1 MATNQSPLNL
11 TELDFDEIKT
21 NLKNFLRD
29 GNLFND
35 YDFDGS
41 NLSVLIDLLAYNTFY
56 NAYYLNMVGNEM
68 FLDTAV
74 QRESVL
80 SKAKE
85 LGYTPKSAVSSKAI
99 VTLELL
105 YADESNAITDPNNLP
120 SNITKQYNAVSEIVV
135 PKGTFFTSEVEDR
148 AYTFSTAE
156 AYSALFTNTFKTVGD
171 KRYPVYE
178 IKEVDLFEGELL
190 NFTFPSHN
198 SEFPEKFVVPNDNV
212 DISSV
217 EVIVAQDS
225 SSVISEKYT
234 RKENL
239 FNLES
244 DSKVFFLQPI
254 VGNQY
259 ELFFGDGIF
268 GKKLETGNIVT
279 VNYRA
284 CDGNRSNG
292 ADSFTYSGQNSE
304 PLNNVFRVTATS
316 TISAE
321 GGTFEETIESI
332 KFNAPRHF
340 QTQFRAVTAV
350 DYQNLVTNE
359 FQDFLSV
366 KAFGGEEAEPPQ
378 FGKVFIAVRPG
389 SGALPTDI
397 DKNNVL
403 TYLEDKKIIN
413 IRVEVIDPA
422 YTFIGVETE
431 VTYNPDITTLASSE
445 LESNIT
451 DEIVKFGEQ
460 TLGKFDNKL
469 RLSKLLRAIDE
480 VDGSIN
486 DSTTKFTFNTRL
498 SVKAGENKAFG
509 INLNNK
515 IDNIGSG
522 SVFSSIFNNKGS
534 SVFIS
539 DNGEG
544 ILQLFRITST
554 GANELVQSNVG
565 TVDYDIGRIDIAE
578 LEYTS
583 FSGSFVTIKARPDNL
598 NITPVREQILLIDRA
613 DVVVNAS
620 IETVNI
626 I

>member
-1 MATNQSPLNL
+1 MATNISPLNL

-35 YDFDGS
+35 YDFEGS

-56 NAYYLNMVGNEM
+56 NSYYLNMVGNEM

-85 LGYTPKSAVSSKAI
+85 LGYTPKSSVSSKAE
-99 VTLELL
+99 VSLTLL
-105 YADESNAITDPNNLP
+105 YGDDTNAITDADNLP
-120 SNITKQYNAVSEIVV
+120 SNIVKQYNAVSEVVV
-135 PKGTFFTSEVEDR
+135 PKGTFFTAEVEDR
-148 AYTFSTAE
+148 VYTFSTADSYT
-156 AYSALFTNTFKTVGD
+156 ASFQNTFRTIGD
-171 KRYPVYE
+171 KRYPVYTVTGVE
-178 IKEVDLFEGELL
+178 LFEGELL
-190 NFTFPSHN
+190 NFTFPTHN

-212 DISSV
+212 DTASLEIL
-217 EVIVAQDS
+217 VAQDS
-225 SSVISEKYT
+225 SSVISEVYT

-239 FNLES
+239 FNLTELE
-244 DSKVFFLQPI
+244 KVFFLQPI

-259 ELFFGDGIF
+259 EIFFGDGIF

-292 ADSFTYSGQNSE
+292 ADSFTYSGQNDA
-304 PLNNVFRVTATS
+304 PLNNIFRITS
-316 TISAE
+316 KTSRPSS

-366 KAFGGEEAEPPQ
+366 KAFGGEEALPPQ

-389 SGALPTDI
+389 SGSFPTDI
-397 DKNNVL
+397 DKNNVTTFL
-403 TYLEDKKIIN
+403 QDKKIIN
-413 IRVEVIDPA
+413 IRVEVINPS
-422 YTFIGVETE
+422 YTFIGVETA
-431 VTYNPDITTLASSE
+431 VTYNPDITTLAASE
-445 LESNIT
+445 LERFIQ
-451 DEIVKFGEQ
+451 DEIVKFGSQ

-469 RLSKLLRAIDE
+469 RLSRLLRTIDE

-486 DSTTKFTFNTRL
+486 DSTTRFTFNTRL
-498 SVKAGENKAFG
+498 LLKAGQNKPFG
-509 INLNNK
+509 IDLNNA
-515 IDNIGSG
+515 IENLGPG
-522 SVFSSIFNNKGS
+522 SVTSTVFNNKGAS
-534 SVFIS
+534 AFIQ
-539 DNGEG
+539 DDGNG
-544 ILQLFRITST
+544 ILQLFKITST
-554 GANELVQSNVG
+554 GSNELALSNIG
-565 TVDYDIGRIDIAE
+565 TVDYASGRIDIGAI
-578 LEYTS
+578 EYSS
-583 FSGSFVTIKARPDNL
+583 FSGSYVTIKARPRDL

-613 DVVVNAS
+613 DVTVNAA
-620 IETVNI
+620 IETVNVI
-626 I
+626 

>member
-1 MATNQSPLNL
+1 MATNISPLNL

-35 YDFDGS
+35 YDFEGS

-56 NAYYLNMVGNEM
+56 NSYYLNMVGNEM

-85 LGYTPKSAVSSKAI
+85 LGYTPKSSVSSKAE
-99 VTLELL
+99 VSLTLL
-105 YADESNAITDPNNLP
+105 YGDDTNAITDADNLP
-120 SNITKQYNAVSEIVV
+120 SNIVKQYNAVSEVVV
-135 PKGTFFTSEVEDR
+135 PKGTFFTAEVEDR
-148 AYTFSTAE
+148 VYTFSTADSYT
-156 AYSALFTNTFKTVGD
+156 ASFQNTFQTIGD
-171 KRYPVYE
+171 KRYPVYTVTGVE
-178 IKEVDLFEGELL
+178 LFEGELL
-190 NFTFPSHN
+190 NFTFPTHN

-212 DISSV
+212 DTASLEIL
-217 EVIVAQDS
+217 VAQDS
-225 SSVISEKYT
+225 SSVISEVYT

-239 FNLES
+239 FNLTELE
-244 DSKVFFLQPI
+244 KVFFLQPI

-259 ELFFGDGIF
+259 EIFFGDGIF

-292 ADSFTYSGQNSE
+292 ADSFTYSGQNDA
-304 PLNNVFRVTATS
+304 PLNNIFRITS
-316 TISAE
+316 KTSRPSS

-366 KAFGGEEAEPPQ
+366 KAFGGEEALPPQ

-389 SGALPTDI
+389 SGSFPTDI
-397 DKNNVL
+397 DKNNVTTFL
-403 TYLEDKKIIN
+403 QDKKIIN
-413 IRVEVIDPA
+413 IRVEVINPS
-422 YTFIGVETE
+422 YTFIGVETA
-431 VTYNPDITTLASSE
+431 VTYNPDITTLAASE
-445 LESNIT
+445 LERFIQ
-451 DEIVKFGEQ
+451 DEIVKFGSQ

-469 RLSKLLRAIDE
+469 RLSRLLRTIDE

-486 DSTTKFTFNTRL
+486 DSTTRFTFNTRL
-498 SVKAGENKAFG
+498 LLKAGQNKPFG
-509 INLNNK
+509 IDLNNA
-515 IDNIGSG
+515 IENLGPG
-522 SVFSSIFNNKGS
+522 SVTSTVFNNKGAS
-534 SVFIS
+534 AFIQ
-539 DNGEG
+539 DDGNG
-544 ILQLFRITST
+544 ILQLFKITST
-554 GANELVQSNVG
+554 GSNELALSNIG
-565 TVDYDIGRIDIAE
+565 TVDYASGRIDIGAI
-578 LEYTS
+578 EYSS
-583 FSGSFVTIKARPDNL
+583 FSGSYVTIKARPRDL

-613 DVVVNAS
+613 DVTVNAA
-620 IETVNI
+620 IETVNVI
-626 I
+626 

>member
-1 MATNQSPLNL
+1 MATNISPLNL

-35 YDFDGS
+35 YDFEGS

-56 NAYYLNMVGNEM
+56 NSYYLNMVGNEM

-85 LGYTPKSAVSSKAI
+85 LGYTPKSSVSSKAE
-99 VTLELL
+99 VSLTLL
-105 YADESNAITDPNNLP
+105 YGDDTNAITDAANLP
-120 SNITKQYNAVSEIVV
+120 SNIVKQYNAVSEVVV
-135 PKGTFFTSEVEDR
+135 PKGTFFTAEVEDR
-148 AYTFSTAE
+148 VYTFSTADSYT
-156 AYSALFTNTFKTVGD
+156 AAFQNTFRTIGD
-171 KRYPVYE
+171 KRYPVYTIAGVE
-178 IKEVDLFEGELL
+178 LFEGELL
-190 NFTFPSHN
+190 NFTFPTHN

-212 DISSV
+212 DIASL
-217 EVIVAQDS
+217 EVLVAQDS
-225 SSVISEKYT
+225 SSVISEVYS

-239 FNLES
+239 FNLSELE
-244 DSKVFFLQPI
+244 KVFFLQPI

-259 ELFFGDGIF
+259 EIFFGDGIF

-292 ADSFTYSGQNSE
+292 ADNFTYSGQNDA
-304 PLNNVFRVTATS
+304 PLNNIFRITS
-316 TISAE
+316 KTSRPSS

-366 KAFGGEEAEPPQ
+366 KAFGGEEALPPQ

-389 SGALPTDI
+389 SGSFPTDI
-397 DKNNVL
+397 DKNNVT
-403 TYLEDKKIIN
+403 TYLQDKKIIN
-413 IRVEVIDPA
+413 IRVEVINPS
-422 YTFIGVETE
+422 YTYIGIETA
-431 VTYNPDITTLASSE
+431 VTYNPDVTTLAASE
-445 LESNIT
+445 LERFIQ
-451 DEIVKFGEQ
+451 DEIVKFGSQ

-469 RLSKLLRAIDE
+469 RLSRLLRTIDE

-486 DSTTKFTFNTRL
+486 DSTTRFTFNTRL
-498 SVKAGENKAFG
+498 LLKAGQTKPFG
-509 INLNNK
+509 IDLNNA
-515 IDNIGSG
+515 IENLGPG
-522 SVFSSIFNNKGS
+522 SVTSTVFNNKGAS
-534 SVFIS
+534 AFIQ
-539 DNGEG
+539 DDGNG
-544 ILQLFRITST
+544 ILQLFKITST
-554 GANELVQSNVG
+554 GSNELALSNIG
-565 TVDYDIGRIDIAE
+565 TVDYASGRIDIGAI
-578 LEYTS
+578 EYSS
-583 FSGSFVTIKARPDNL
+583 FSGSYVTIKARPRDL

-613 DVVVNAS
+613 DVTVNAA
-620 IETVNI
+620 IETVNVI
-626 I
+626 

>member
-1 MATNQSPLNL
+1 MATNISPLNL

-35 YDFDGS
+35 YDFEGS

-56 NAYYLNMVGNEM
+56 NSYYLNMVGNEM

-85 LGYTPKSAVSSKAI
+85 LGYTPKSAVSSKAQ
-99 VTLELL
+99 VTLTLL
-105 YADESNAITDPNNLP
+105 YGDDTNAITDADNLP
-120 SNITKQYNAVSEIVV
+120 SNIVKQYNAISEVII
-135 PKGTFFTSEVEDR
+135 PKGTFFTAEVEDR
-148 AYTFSTAE
+148 VYTFSTADS
-156 AYSALFTNTFKTVGD
+156 YSAAFQNTFQTVGD
-171 KRYPVYE
+171 KRYPVYTVTGVE
-178 IKEVDLFEGELL
+178 LFEGELL
-190 NFTFPSHN
+190 NFTYPTHN
-198 SEFPEKFVVPNDNV
+198 SEFPEKFVIPNDNV
-212 DISSV
+212 DTASL
-217 EVIVAQDS
+217 EVLVAQDS
-225 SSVISEKYT
+225 SSVISEVYT

-239 FNLES
+239 FNLTELE
-244 DSKVFFLQPI
+244 KVFFLQPI

-259 ELFFGDGIF
+259 EIFFGDGIF

-292 ADSFTYSGQNSE
+292 ADAFTYSGQNDA
-304 PLNNVFRVTATS
+304 PLNNIFRVTSTTTS
-316 TISAE
+316 PSS

-366 KAFGGEEAEPPQ
+366 KAFGGEEALPPQ

-389 SGALPTDI
+389 SGTFPTDI
-397 DKNNVL
+397 DKNNVTTFL
-403 TYLEDKKIIN
+403 KDKKIIN
-413 IRVEVIDPA
+413 IRVEVIDPS
-422 YTFIGVETE
+422 YTYIGVETA
-431 VTYNPDITTLASSE
+431 VTYNPDITTLAASE
-445 LESNIT
+445 LERFIQ
-451 DEIVKFGEQ
+451 DEIVKFGSQ

-469 RLSKLLRAIDE
+469 RLSRLLRTIDE

-486 DSTTKFTFNTRL
+486 DSTTRFTFNTRL
-498 SVKAGENKAFG
+498 LLKAGETKPFG
-509 INLNNK
+509 IDLNNA
-515 IDNIGSG
+515 IENLGPG
-522 SVFSSIFNNKGS
+522 SVTSTVFNNKGAS
-534 SVFIS
+534 TFIQ
-539 DNGEG
+539 DDGNGV
-544 ILQLFRITST
+544 LQLYKITST
-554 GANELVQSNVG
+554 GSNELALSNIG
-565 TVDYDIGRIDIAE
+565 SVDYSTGRIDIDTI
-578 LEYTS
+578 EYTS
-583 FSGSFVTIKARPDNL
+583 FSGSYVTIKARPRDL

-613 DVVVNAS
+613 DVTVNAA
-620 IETVNI
+620 IETVNVI
-626 I
+626 

>member
-1 MATNQSPLNL
+1 MATNISPLNL

-35 YDFDGS
+35 YDFEGS

-56 NAYYLNMVGNEM
+56 NSYYLNMVGNEM

-85 LGYTPKSAVSSKAI
+85 LGYTPKSSVSSKAE
-99 VTLELL
+99 VSLTLL
-105 YADESNAITDPNNLP
+105 YGDDTNAITDADNLP
-120 SNITKQYNAVSEIVV
+120 SNIVKQYNAVSEVVV
-135 PKGTFFTSEVEDR
+135 PKGTFFTAEVEDR
-148 AYTFSTAE
+148 VYTFSTADSYT
-156 AYSALFTNTFKTVGD
+156 ASFQNTFRTIGD
-171 KRYPVYE
+171 KRYPVYTVTGVE
-178 IKEVDLFEGELL
+178 LFEGELL
-190 NFTFPSHN
+190 NFTFPTHN

-212 DISSV
+212 DTASL
-217 EVIVAQDS
+217 EVLVAQDS
-225 SSVISEKYT
+225 SSVISEVYT

-239 FNLES
+239 FNLTELE
-244 DSKVFFLQPI
+244 KVFFLQPI

-259 ELFFGDGIF
+259 EIFFGDGIF

-292 ADSFTYSGQNSE
+292 ADSFTYSGQNDA
-304 PLNNVFRVTATS
+304 PLNNIFRITS
-316 TISAE
+316 KTSRPSS

-340 QTQFRAVTAV
+340 QTQFRAVTSV

-366 KAFGGEEAEPPQ
+366 KAFGGEEALPPQ

-389 SGALPTDI
+389 SGSFPTDI
-397 DKNNVL
+397 DKNNVTTFL
-403 TYLEDKKIIN
+403 QDKKIIN
-413 IRVEVIDPA
+413 IRVEVINPS
-422 YTFIGVETE
+422 YTYIGIETA
-431 VTYNPDITTLASSE
+431 VTYNPDITTLAASE
-445 LESNIT
+445 LERFIQ
-451 DEIVKFGEQ
+451 DEIVKFGSQ

-469 RLSKLLRAIDE
+469 RLSRLLRTIDE

-486 DSTTKFTFNTRL
+486 DSTTRFTFNTRL
-498 SVKAGENKAFG
+498 LLKAGQTKPFG
-509 INLNNK
+509 IDLNNA
-515 IDNIGSG
+515 IENLGPG
-522 SVFSSIFNNKGS
+522 SVTSTVFNNKGAS
-534 SVFIS
+534 AFIQ
-539 DNGEG
+539 DDGNG
-544 ILQLFRITST
+544 ILQLFKITST
-554 GANELVQSNVG
+554 GSNELALSNIG
-565 TVDYDIGRIDIAE
+565 TVDYASGRIDIGAI
-578 LEYTS
+578 EYSS
-583 FSGSFVTIKARPDNL
+583 FSGSYVTIKARPRDL

-613 DVVVNAS
+613 DVTVNAA
-620 IETVNI
+620 IETVNVI
-626 I
+626 